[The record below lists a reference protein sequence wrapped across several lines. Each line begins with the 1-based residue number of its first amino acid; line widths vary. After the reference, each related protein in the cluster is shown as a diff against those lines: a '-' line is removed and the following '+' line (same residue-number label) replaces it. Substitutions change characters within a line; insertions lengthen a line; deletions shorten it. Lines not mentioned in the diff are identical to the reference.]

1 MTRKFHEIE
10 IKKIV
15 PIIKSWKKSEFSRSL
30 LCIACKPLLG
40 KTPTRQALCKHEEI
54 AIAYK
59 IRKRSVS
66 LPRQDI
72 KLPGSLAIAAERIM
86 RLENDNKSLI
96 LENTNLL
103 LMIRKMH
110 ENAYRNNISIS
121 LLEEELPQR
130 PRK

>member
-1 MTRKFHEIE
+1 MTRRFHDTE

-15 PIIKSWKKSEFSRSL
+15 SIIKNWKKNEFTWRL
-30 LCIACKPLLG
+30 LCIECKPHLG

-59 IRKRSVS
+59 IRKRSAS
-66 LPRQDI
+66 LSRQDI

-103 LMIRKMH
+103 LLIRKMH
-110 ENAYRNNISIS
+110 ENAYRNNISVS

-130 PRK
+130 LRK